1 MPEMSLAWLTNT
13 KLRVKYLHLLDVGGA
28 FIDVHCAVK
37 ILHILENIHNTVG
50 FVLGGSYVTPPHP
63 RPCPGLVSLALT
75 GPRGCHLRSN
85 RGVWVCAC

>member
-13 KLRVKYLHLLDVGGA
+13 ELRVKYLHLLDVGGA

-50 FVLGGSYVTPPHP
+50 FVLGGAYVTPHP
-63 RPCPGLVSLALT
+63 TPDPVLGSFPSL
-75 GPRGCHLRSN
+75 
-85 RGVWVCAC
+85 